1 MIRSSIC
8 CNLKIAL
15 IGYLN
20 GEIKSEFAGME
31 ISGLELTLR
40 RISQIESNFN
50 ILVNQ
55 NQESSD
61 FDGVLKK
68 ALNSNSA
75 ELPRELYVKPF
86 GQTFNSPQ
94 TEVDDIIQKCAKE
107 NNIDGNLIKAVI
119 KAESGFNTQ
128 AKSPVGALGLM
139 QLMPSTAKGLGVDNP
154 LDPEQNISGGT
165 KYLKNLINRFD
176 GRLDF
181 ALAAYNAG
189 SGAVKKY
196 GGIPPYP
203 ETQNYVKK
211 VLDYQKQFSGI

>member
-1 MIRSSIC
+1 
-8 CNLKIAL
+8 
-15 IGYLN
+15 
-20 GEIKSEFAGME
+20 ME

-40 RISQIESNFN
+40 RINQIESNFN
-50 ILVNQ
+50 ILANQ
-55 NQESSD
+55 NQEKTD
-61 FDGVLKK
+61 FDGVLRK
-68 ALNSNSA
+68 ALNSESS
-75 ELPRELYVKPF
+75 ELPEELYIKPF
-86 GQTFNSPQ
+86 GQSFNSPK
-94 TEVDDIIQKCAKE
+94 TEVDDIIKKYSKE
-107 NNIDGNLIKAVI
+107 NNIDENLIKAVI

-128 AKSPVGALGLM
+128 AKSSVGALGLM
-139 QLMPSTAKGLGVDNP
+139 QLMPSTARGLGVDNP
-154 LDPEQNISGGT
+154 LDPEQNIAGGT

>member
-1 MIRSSIC
+1 M
-8 CNLKIAL
+8 KIFKSGCAAL
-15 IGYLN
+15 
-20 GEIKSEFAGME
+20 GEIKKNRLAGME

-50 ILVNQ
+50 MLTNQ
-55 NQESSD
+55 KQEVSG
-61 FDGVLKK
+61 FDGVLRQ
-68 ALNSNSA
+68 ALNSDSP
-75 ELPRELYVKPF
+75 ELPKELYVKPF
-86 GQTFNSPQ
+86 GQTFNAPK
-94 TEVDDIIQKCAKE
+94 TELDDIIRKCAKDNNLDE
-107 NNIDGNLIKAVI
+107 NLVKAVI

-139 QLMPSTAKGLGVDNP
+139 QLMPATAKGLGVNNP
-154 LDPEQNISGGT
+154 LDPEQNIAGGT
-165 KYLKNLINRFD
+165 KYLKGLINRFD
-176 GRLDF
+176 GRLDY

-211 VLDYQKQFSGI
+211 VLDYHKQFSSI

>member
-1 MIRSSIC
+1 
-8 CNLKIAL
+8 
-15 IGYLN
+15 
-20 GEIKSEFAGME
+20 ME

-40 RISQIESNFN
+40 RINQIESNFN
-50 ILVNQ
+50 MLTNQ
-55 NQESSD
+55 KQEVSG
-61 FDGVLKK
+61 FDGVLRK
-68 ALNSNSA
+68 ALNSDSS
-75 ELPRELYVKPF
+75 ELPGELYVKPF

-94 TEVDDIIQKCAKE
+94 TEVDDIIKKYSKE
-107 NNIDGNLIKAVI
+107 NNIDENLVKAVI

-139 QLMPSTAKGLGVDNP
+139 QLMPSTAKGLGVENP
-154 LDPEQNISGGT
+154 LDPEQNIAGGT